1 MIHIGIIPDGNR
13 RWCKKNNIELKDTI
27 QIWTHKFLDLL
38 TELLGNIDENKK
50 KYKKY
55 KKLKKVNEVSLYVC
69 SIDNLKR
76 NDDTMI
82 CILKFIE
89 NINEILFTKT
99 EHINEVN
106 FRKIQYYLEKININI
121 IGDIDLFP
129 ENIQNILNK
138 LKRKN
143 EEVVLTINLAI
154 GYNYENDLLSYK
166 NNNFIHYNR
175 EQSNIDLLFRS
186 GGEKRI
192 SGFFPTK
199 MLYSELF
206 FYNKLWPDITLND
219 FNKIIKKYL
228 KRDRR
233 FGK

>member
-13 RWCKKNNIELKDTI
+13 RWCKKNNLELKDTI
-27 QIWTHKFLDLL
+27 KIWTEKFLNIL
-38 TELLGNIDENKK
+38 TELISNIDENKK
-50 KYKKY
+50 KHQKY
-55 KKLKKVNEVSLYVC
+55 KKLKYINEISLYVC

-76 NDDTMI
+76 DDEI
-82 CILKFIE
+82 LKCILKFIE
-89 NINEILFTKT
+89 NINKILFTKT
-99 EHINEVN
+99 KYIDKIS
-106 FRKIQYYLEKININI
+106 FKKIQYFLTRININI
-121 IGDIDLFP
+121 IGDMDLFP
-129 ENIQNILNK
+129 NSIQNILNK

-143 EEVVLTINLAI
+143 EESVLTINLAI
-154 GYNYENDLLSYK
+154 GYNYNNDLLNYK
-166 NNNFIHYNR
+166 NNDMIHYNR

-186 GGEKRI
+186 GGVKRI

-199 MLYSELF
+199 TLYSELF

-228 KRDRR
+228 KRNRR

>member
-13 RWCKKNNIELKDTI
+13 RWCKKNNLELKDTI
-27 QIWTHKFLDLL
+27 KIWTEKFLNIL
-38 TELLGNIDENKK
+38 TELISNIDENKK
-50 KYKKY
+50 KHQKY
-55 KKLKKVNEVSLYVC
+55 KKLKYINEISLYVC

-76 NDDTMI
+76 DDETLK

-89 NINEILFTKT
+89 NINKILFTKT
-99 EHINEVN
+99 EYIDEIS
-106 FRKIQYYLEKININI
+106 FKKIQYFLTRININI
-121 IGDIDLFP
+121 IGDMDLFP
-129 ENIQNILNK
+129 NSIQNILNK

-143 EEVVLTINLAI
+143 EESVLTINLAI
-154 GYNYENDLLSYK
+154 GYNYNNDLLNYK
-166 NNNFIHYNR
+166 NNDMIHYNR

-199 MLYSELF
+199 TLYSELF
-206 FYNKLWPDITLND
+206 FYNKLWPDITIND
-219 FNKIIKKYL
+219 FNKIVKKYL
-228 KRDRR
+228 KRNRR